1 MQIIQQL
8 AQQVIQQQVI
18 QQLDINVESACI
30 VGGLF
35 LLAQSGRALIAAK
48 AALVKLWRESGA
60 DSTAGIRSSTTNLRD
75 ELAQGIEILD
85 QIPNIT
91 PQPSTNQNLL
101 LEQYETLIRFCYNYM
116 RTLDLKLYH
125 IDQQARNLHYVV
137 DQLGDATQHF
147 GNYMDLPLLASL
159 PTTLKLLGG
168 FTLVGMGYLIKWY
181 KYQTKS
187 AGEPDP
193 SPEVIPKI
201 AGLENLDEGILS
213 IVSILVLFGVLILAL
228 LVIMIVLQ
236 MLTTYTLRG
245 LLLAKKNIE
254 V

>member
-1 MQIIQQL
+1 MQIIQQI
-8 AQQVIQQQVI
+8 AQQAIQQQVI
-18 QQLDINVESACI
+18 QQLDLNVESACI

-48 AALVKLWRESGA
+48 AALVKWWRESGA
-60 DSTAGIRSSTTNLRD
+60 DSTAGLRSSTTNLRD

-91 PQPSTNQNLL
+91 HDPSTNQNVL
-101 LEQYETLIRFCYNYM
+101 LEQYEILIRFCYNYM

-137 DQLGDATQHF
+137 DQLGNATQHF
-147 GNYMDLPLLASL
+147 SNYMDLPLLVSL
-159 PTTLKLLGG
+159 PDTLKLLGA
-168 FTLVGMGYLIKWY
+168 FTLVGMGYLMKWY
-181 KYQTKS
+181 KTQST
-187 AGEPDP
+187 GEPDP

-228 LVIMIVLQ
+228 LAIMIVLQ